1 MKNIKLLL
9 VLVTLSSVTLF
20 SCSDNNSVEKEAVVP
35 SKSVSLRT
43 HLSKMKINHNIDGKT
58 ATDTFTFLFP
68 VTFSYT
74 NGTTVTVESNQALLN
89 LLANETQTL
98 YLDGVAFPFQI
109 VVASDN
115 STTTVTTESGYETV
129 LENNNIPTVN
139 SIATQS
145 TCFNFIY
152 PISVIDQNNQPVVI
166 NNDTE
171 LASYASTHNPINFV
185 YPFTVLAIDS
195 QGVTTV
201 IVDNLYDFL
210 NLNICN

>member
-74 NGTTVTVESNQALLN
+74 NGTTVTVDSNQALLN

>member
-171 LASYASTHNPINFV
+171 LATYASTHNPINFV

>member
-74 NGTTVTVESNQALLN
+74 NGTTVTVDSNQALLN

-152 PISVIDQNNQPVVI
+152 PISVINQNNQPVVI

-171 LASYASTHNPINFV
+171 LATYASTHNPINFV

>member
-43 HLSKMKINHNIDGKT
+43 HLSKMKINHNIHGKS

-68 VTFSYT
+68 VTFSYS
-74 NGTTVTVESNQALLN
+74 NGTTVTVDSNQALLN
-89 LLANETQTL
+89 LLENETQAL

-171 LASYASTHNPINFV
+171 LATYASTHNPINFV